1 MEDSSNEGSDTD
13 EDDEEVAP
21 KKRQIFF
28 CSRTHSQLS
37 QFVKELHRTPFAET
51 LSVAAT
57 AGRKVR
63 PTSAQHTWLVQT
75 RTLFAETL
83 SVASVAG
90 NKACTSLQASTKAV
104 LIPGWL
110 PVRNHMPN
118 KGNLFSGCLVLSV
131 LFAAVC
137 PT

>member
-1 MEDSSNEGSDTD
+1 MSELHRMPFAETLSLAGKALAYLNASQLLLRMEDSSSEGSDTD

-57 AGRKVR
+57 AGRKVC
-63 PTSAQHTWLVQT
+63 PTSAQQHI
-75 RTLFAETL
+75 A
-83 SVASVAG
+83 
-90 NKACTSLQASTKAV
+90 
-104 LIPGWL
+104 
-110 PVRNHMPN
+110 
-118 KGNLFSGCLVLSV
+118 
-131 LFAAVC
+131 
-137 PT
+137 